1 MLSFTLDQESFAIKS
16 DATTQIEGVLQI
28 KSHEFIAPTWIQ
40 IQLVGT
46 EVIRSQTQT
55 MINDTFHLSSKLED
69 WKTRLFDQDNVY
81 SYQFRLSIV
90 NTIPA
95 SFQVFD
101 EQGSLVCGIA
111 YKLQVKVCSMEQ
123 TMTRAIHFH
132 RSGRYNNVMDKQEY
146 AIPKRVFWGITKQAK
161 QRWQYELEFASTF
174 DLMVSRTGMVS
185 VRLRSVSGHKRELK
199 DDCCLIGCQIIQSIH
214 LEGYQSHIEVLATT
228 TKLLKN
234 PNKTWNQSCHVEFE
248 FDQLPLPTVI
258 NQRLGVEHS
267 IRLTVEFCAGE
278 SECMDLRFPVMFTGN
293 SFSKHVPKHAT
304 VTNMKRQT
312 SFASLS
318 SSFTDEVSSL
328 DSTIDVP
335 LACCNYTL

>member
-185 VRLRSVSGHKRELK
+185 VRLR
-199 DDCCLIGCQIIQSIH
+199 
-214 LEGYQSHIEVLATT
+214 YQSHIEVLATT